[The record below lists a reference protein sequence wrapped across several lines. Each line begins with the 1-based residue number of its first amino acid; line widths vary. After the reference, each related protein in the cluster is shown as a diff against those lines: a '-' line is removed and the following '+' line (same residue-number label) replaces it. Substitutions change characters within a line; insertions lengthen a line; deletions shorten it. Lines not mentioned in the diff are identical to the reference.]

1 MQHLPPE
8 TIRLLS
14 SSQTIS
20 SVVSVVKELV
30 ENSLDANAT
39 NIEVKLENNGFD
51 KIEVRDNGDGIKAI
65 DVPVM
70 GLKHYTSKIS
80 QHEDLETLQTYGFR
94 GEALCCIC
102 GVSGIIIT
110 TKTADDEVSTQ
121 YTLDNIGHVV
131 SQKPSHMGQGTT
143 VTVLRLFKNIPVRK
157 QFYSTA
163 KKCKEELKKIQDLLM
178 AYSIIKPELR
188 IVFTHNKAIVWQKA
202 KVSDHKK
209 ALLTVLGTAVMV
221 SMVPFQHHEQEPEIF
236 LSGFLPKSGSNSSLT
251 SLTSPDRSFI
261 FVNSRPVHH
270 KEILKMIRQY
280 YAAQSQKDS
289 SHIRYPIC
297 FLNILVSAAF
307 VDVNLTPDKTQIMLL
322 NKEAILSAIEK
333 ILISIYGTLPTTM
346 AGEPSSECANKIEQL
361 SSDMLSDCRTI
372 PLSETSQVTEATI
385 PCSKTKEVSGDLGKE
400 VNAVSNVALIESS
413 EKSHKP
419 GDKPFI
425 FSKPRDA
432 TVMDICFENA
442 NNLSLSLETLKEAQ
456 KSIQI
461 EQDTVEMSAESWS
474 MGHGVKDSAGQ
485 IIEPVKIL
493 IPGKI
498 GGQNQ
503 TICDKDTQQTPTDTS
518 PSKYQ
523 SKSSSN
529 VVQDKTGQITLYDL
543 ISNHTIR
550 KALSPSALFMQETR
564 LKLLAENPK
573 TSLQDISVELEDMW
587 KNLNEEEKKKFE
599 EKAVK
604 DLDRYNSQLKRVQ
617 TSHQGEKQQ
626 PKLNSVTKFV
636 QKHKRRAPLSNQQI
650 LDKLFESQTQKKTA
664 LEPSRKTVE
673 VPFSLSSLK
682 TQLQQLSKSFD
693 SGGERLQLINRLSC
707 YNGWVIASGR
717 KLMLLNPFRVEE
729 ALLYRRLMEN
739 HILPTQTLDTPI
751 SLSNSL
757 LGGPQYIDR
766 LCKMQKECS
775 ELNGVV
781 SFTDPRLVFNG
792 FKIQLI
798 PGASTAEQHL
808 HIQEMARCLPYYGVS
823 DLQEILRAVLTKNA
837 QRVHQCRPLK
847 VVNYLEGEAVRL
859 IRQLPLHLSR
869 EDIEDML
876 VRMQQQLEKECN
888 TCIHGRPFIH
898 HLADL
903 PEPE

>member
-188 IVFTHNKAIVWQKA
+188 IVFTHNK
-202 KVSDHKK
+202 
-209 ALLTVLGTAVMV
+209 
-221 SMVPFQHHEQEPEIF
+221 IF